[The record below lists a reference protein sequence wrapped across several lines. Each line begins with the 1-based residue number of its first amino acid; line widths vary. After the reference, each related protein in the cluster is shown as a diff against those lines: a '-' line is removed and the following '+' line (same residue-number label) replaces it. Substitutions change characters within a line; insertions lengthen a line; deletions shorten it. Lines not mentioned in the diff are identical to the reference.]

1 MKQEKIVK
9 VGGDFIF
16 VYENLS
22 FKLREDLT
30 INCDTIQSVSI
41 KISSTKSKNIII
53 DTIYRSMELVFMIYF
68 QKM

>member
-1 MKQEKIVK
+1 M
-9 VGGDFIF
+9 
-16 VYENLS
+16 YENLS

-30 INCDTIQSVSI
+30 INRDTIQSISI

-68 QKM
+68 QKI